1 MKEVLDYIS
10 DDRLEEAIEMLATVS
25 EDIDDILKELIL
37 LKSRLTEVS
46 RNYRLGLIKD
56 EEKNL
61 EKNKIRSALIDVTLQ
76 LKRQINKI
84 STTKKD
90 IKHEIDKVPYPHFS
104 EKFRQIVDPYYIV
117 SSKSYLHIAFGS
129 ISDIEHMSIT
139 VGCSQDFDMYQSHP
153 KSALG
158 SLWKVKIGNHSV
170 LDEVNEI
177 WKKSE
182 RPQNA
187 GLGTSHFVKLPNN
200 ASNLIGVIFTVT
212 TRDISSNER
221 EKGLYTNTP
230 VQGIP
235 IVLSKVFSEAR
246 QKNINSLALP
256 LLGAGFANISKTNDN
271 PKLKFGFEKAI
282 LAITIDESLNQLIG
296 DNENLRRIL
305 IVVFSD
311 TPQSEREHEL
321 WELAI
326 KMLHP
331 NSEKRIKIID
341 ELIDEIA

>member
-1 MKEVLDYIS
+1 LKEVLDCIS

-25 EDIDDILKELIL
+25 EDIDDILKELVL
-37 LKSRLTEVS
+37 LKSRLTDVS
-46 RNYRLGLIKD
+46 RNYRQGLIKD

-61 EKNKIRSALIDVTLQ
+61 EKNKIRSALIDLTLQ

-84 STTKKD
+84 STPKQD
-90 IKHEIDKVPYPHFS
+90 IKQEIDKVPYPHFS
-104 EKFRQIVDPYYIV
+104 KKFRQLVDPYYIA

-139 VGCSQDFDMYQSHP
+139 VGCSQDFDMFQSNP

-170 LDEVNEI
+170 LEEVNEI
-177 WKKSE
+177 WKESE

-200 ASNLIGVIFTVT
+200 ANNLEGVIFTVT

-235 IVLSKVFSEAR
+235 IVLSKVFSEAS

-256 LLGAGFANISKTNDN
+256 LLGAGFANIAKTYNN

-296 DNENLRRIL
+296 NNENLRRII

-321 WELAI
+321 WDLAI

-341 ELIDEIA
+341 DLIDEIA